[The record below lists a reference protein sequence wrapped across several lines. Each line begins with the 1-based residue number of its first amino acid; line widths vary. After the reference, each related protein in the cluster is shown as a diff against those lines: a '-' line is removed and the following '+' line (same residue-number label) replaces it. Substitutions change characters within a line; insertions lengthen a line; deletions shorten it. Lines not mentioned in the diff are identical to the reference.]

1 MDSRDIA
8 VSSGTRSP
16 HVRANGVL
24 GFSLTQQPWGNLGG
38 REIQWGEAL
47 LREKNSVV
55 CPTHLPQSKEAGAP
69 ESPVALLSLGAA
81 IWVNAAVS
89 QRVGAPEVHTY
100 HVQNWVCTRTHLRDP
115 VGTDSFARPGCG

>member
-16 HVRANGVL
+16 QVRANGVL

-89 QRVGAPEVHTY
+89 QRVVPEPRK
-100 HVQNWVCTRTHLRDP
+100 CTRITYRTGCVHVP
-115 VGTDSFARPGCG
+115 TCGTL